1 MSKMIVEIVH
11 LSGLSYWCIRSTNGK
26 RIATSHNNFRR
37 MDTAVSSAQNVVE
50 NMKSAKLKIT
60 DLRC

>member
-1 MSKMIVEIVH
+1 MSKMIVEVVH
-11 LSGLSYWCIRSTNGK
+11 LSGLSFWLIRSSNGK
-26 RIATSHNNFRR
+26 RLATCHTNFRR
-37 MDTAVSSAQNVVE
+37 MDAAVSSAQNVVE